1 MTTLNMKAKIILNSL
16 IRNYFKGLLTFY
28 LQPEDAEL
36 MTWTNQRAFL
46 DATVHSE
53 LLKRYPVKNEFSKL
67 FFKKLISFIE
77 PCQEVHDDVYE
88 FLCSTMNS
96 ESSDMFCYRHHVIG
110 DGLRNI
116 ITIKETNNMV
126 VNGTTG
132 MRTWEAALMLAD
144 WALCN
149 ENILLNTKV
158 LELGSGVGFTGI
170 TIAKHCKIKSI
181 VLTDCHEDVLKA
193 IKENIIINFPDSNDS
208 NKNELSDS
216 QRNCQPNIDVM
227 MLDWNDDDEIP
238 SHLVPD
244 IVIGTDIVYDP
255 LILQPLCNVLRR
267 LFDKN
272 VELEVYIASIIR
284 NEDTFDEFLRT
295 LENNELTFCKMSLE
309 RSQLI
314 DWNYNSKQRNLLKI
328 IRNKKIAVYLLAFD
342 FNIHNFNQ
350 IKSRIPILSVVQ
362 MGIGRFDQKRNWRQS
377 PI

>member
-1 MTTLNMKAKIILNSL
+1 MTTPNLKANNILNSL
-16 IRNYFKGLLTFY
+16 IRNYFKGSLIFS

-46 DATVHSE
+46 DSTVHSE

-77 PCQEVHDDVYE
+77 PYQEVHDDVYE
-88 FLCSTMNS
+88 FLCLSMKS
-96 ESSDMFCYRHHVIG
+96 ESSDMFCYRHYVIG
-110 DGLRNI
+110 HSLGNI

-149 ENILLNTKV
+149 EDIFLNKKV

-170 TIAKHCKIKSI
+170 TIAKHCGIKSI
-181 VLTDCHEDVLKA
+181 VLTDCHDDVFKA
-193 IKENIIINFPDSNDS
+193 IRENILINFPGSNDT

-216 QRNCQPNIDVM
+216 QRNCQSNIDVM
-227 MLDWNDDDEIP
+227 MLDWNDDNEIP

-244 IVIGTDIVYDP
+244 IVIGADIVYDP
-255 LILQPLCNVLRR
+255 SILQPLCNVLRK

-272 VELEVYIASIIR
+272 VELEVYIASVIR
-284 NEDTFDEFLRT
+284 NEDTFNEFLRT
-295 LENNELTFCKMSLE
+295 LENNELTFCTISLE
-309 RSQLI
+309 CSKLI
-314 DWNYNSKQRNLLKI
+314 DWNYNSKQRCLLKI
-328 IRNKKIAVYLLAFD
+328 IRNKIIALY
-342 FNIHNFNQ
+342 
-350 IKSRIPILSVVQ
+350 
-362 MGIGRFDQKRNWRQS
+362 
-377 PI
+377 

>member
-1 MTTLNMKAKIILNSL
+1 MTTSNMRADNILNSL
-16 IRNYFKGLLTFY
+16 IRNYFKGSLTFS

-36 MTWTNQRAFL
+36 MTWTNQKAFL

-77 PCQEVHDDVYE
+77 PYQEVHDDIYK
-88 FLCSTMNS
+88 FLCSAMKS
-96 ESSDMFCYRHHVIG
+96 ESSDMFCYRHYVIG

-149 ENILLNTKV
+149 EDIFLNKKV

-181 VLTDCHEDVLKA
+181 VLTDCHDDVLKA
-193 IKENIIINFPDSNDS
+193 IRENILINLPDSINE
-208 NKNELSDS
+208 KNNYMIDAE
-216 QRNCQPNIDVM
+216 RNSQPNIDVM
-227 MLDWNDDDEIP
+227 MLDWNYDDEIP

-244 IVIGTDIVYDP
+244 IVIGADIVYDP
-255 LILQPLCNVLRR
+255 SILQPLCNVLRN

-284 NEDTFDEFLRT
+284 NEDTFNQFLRT
-295 LENNELTFCKMSLE
+295 LGNNELTFCKISLE
-309 RSQLI
+309 CSELT
-314 DWNYNSKQRNLLKI
+314 DWVVPISKQRCLLKI
-328 IRNKKIAVYLLAFD
+328 IRNKNFAVGA
-342 FNIHNFNQ
+342 
-350 IKSRIPILSVVQ
+350 
-362 MGIGRFDQKRNWRQS
+362 
-377 PI
+377 